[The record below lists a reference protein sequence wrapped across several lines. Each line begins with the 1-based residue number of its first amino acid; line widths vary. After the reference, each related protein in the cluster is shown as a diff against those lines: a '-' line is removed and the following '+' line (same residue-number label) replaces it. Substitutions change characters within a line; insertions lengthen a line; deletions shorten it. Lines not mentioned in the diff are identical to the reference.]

1 MLYTVSFVLFLFV
14 LATVQAVRDEHLVVL
29 RWPVGTFFMERGADG
44 RYALFSPVRLP
55 LVVMRYSRL
64 ALVGAVYSAAG
75 WVRARVSHTRVAVHY
90 R

>member
-1 MLYTVSFVLFLFV
+1 MLYTISFVVFLFV

-44 RYALFSPVRLP
+44 RYALFSPTRLPFVVVRYVRLS
-55 LVVMRYSRL
+55 LVAGAYSL
-64 ALVGAVYSAAG
+64 AGR
-75 WVRARVSHTRVAVHY
+75 VRGRVSHARVAVHY